1 VRVKVPG
8 SARYVD
14 VAGLA
19 EVPLGSRV
27 DARRGKVTI
36 TVEVDARTGAT
47 QTGTFFSGIF
57 VVTQTPAPKPVLV
70 LTLAGGSFSGCSG
83 RTAARRSIPGAAS
96 DPVAFAF
103 AARKRSKR
111 SKRKVRRLWGKG
123 KGDFRS
129 AGLRSA
135 ATVRG
140 TYWMVEDRC
149 DGTYTRVREGTVDV
163 RDFRLRKTIRLRAG
177 KRSSYLAKAA

>member
-1 VRVKVPG
+1 VRVQVPG
-8 SARYVD
+8 SKRYVD
-14 VAGLA
+14 VAGAA
-19 EVPLGSRV
+19 EVPLGSRI

-83 RTAARRSIPGAAS
+83 RAAARRSLLGAAS
-96 DPVAFAF
+96 DPVPFAF
-103 AARKRSKR
+103 AARKR

-140 TYWMVEDRC
+140 TYWLVEDRC

-177 KRSSYLAKAA
+177 KRSRYLAKAA